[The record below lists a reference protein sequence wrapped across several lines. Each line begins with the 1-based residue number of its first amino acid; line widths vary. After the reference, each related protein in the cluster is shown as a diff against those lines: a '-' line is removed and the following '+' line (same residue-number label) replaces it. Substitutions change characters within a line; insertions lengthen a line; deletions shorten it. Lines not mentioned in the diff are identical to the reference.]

1 MSTRGGGASGARER
15 AGGPTRRRA
24 SGRGGAEPRKIR
36 EVGAGDASA
45 RAPAAAV
52 SLRVRAAGLW
62 LLEVIGV
69 DRRKKGASVSAPSE
83 VAVLWTSKKG

>member
-52 SLRVRAAGLW
+52 SLRVRAAGLS
-62 LLEVIGV
+62 L
-69 DRRKKGASVSAPSE
+69 
-83 VAVLWTSKKG
+83 AVGGDWGREKEKRGWRQRPL